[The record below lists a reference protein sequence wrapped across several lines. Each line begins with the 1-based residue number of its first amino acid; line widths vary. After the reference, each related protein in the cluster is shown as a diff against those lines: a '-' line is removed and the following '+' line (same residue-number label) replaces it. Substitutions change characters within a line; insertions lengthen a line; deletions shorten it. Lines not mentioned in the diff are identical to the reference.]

1 MVVDNERQLNKSIVN
16 IETVE
21 VKLVSWLLCKMHYK
35 LWRKE
40 TSKPSA
46 DETRDHLIRCSEN
59 GNHSAVFGLNSD

>member
-35 LWRKE
+35 L
-40 TSKPSA
+40 
-46 DETRDHLIRCSEN
+46 
-59 GNHSAVFGLNSD
+59 